1 MRVLCFDIGGT
12 NIKYGVIENEKF
24 LENGLFDTNAS
35 LGKDNLSNRLVN
47 MAKEFNEKYQLDGIG
62 ISCAG
67 SVDFEKAY
75 ISIAPDALPEF
86 SNWDFRKL
94 FKENVGLDCVADN
107 DVNSFA
113 KAECV
118 CGAAI
123 DFDHFIVL
131 TIGTGIGGAIV
142 MNDEVWRGK
151 NYNAGEV
158 GRMLIGN
165 AKWESVASTSAL
177 IRDANK
183 AGLDVKNGI
192 ELFKLYD
199 EHDEIAIAVVNHFY
213 DLLGTGMANL
223 VYIYNPEAIV
233 IGGGISKRDSLVPSI
248 EKYMNSHLSYGFRNT
263 AKVIS
268 AKFHNKGGMM
278 GAYYNFIEY
287 KEKQKNGQ

>member
-12 NIKYGVIENEKF
+12 KIKYGVIENEQF
-24 LENGLFDTNAS
+24 LEDGLFDTNAKM
-35 LGKDNLSNRLVN
+35 GKVELSKKLLD
-47 MAKEFNEKYQLDGIG
+47 MAKRYNEKYHLDGVG

-67 SVDFEKAY
+67 SVNFEKAY

-86 SNWDFRKL
+86 SDWDFREL
-94 FKENVGLDCVADN
+94 FKEIGLDCVADN

-118 CGAAI
+118 RGAAI
-123 DFDHFIVL
+123 EYDHFIVI

-142 MNDEVWRGK
+142 INDEVWRGK

-177 IRDANK
+177 IKDAK
-183 AGLDVKNGI
+183 RAGLDVENGI
-192 ELFKLYD
+192 DLFKLYD
-199 EHDEIAIAVVNHFY
+199 ASDEIATAVVHHFY
-213 DLLGTGMANL
+213 DLLGTGLANL

-233 IGGGISKRDSLVPSI
+233 IGGGISKRESLVPSI
-248 EKYMNSHLSYGFRNT
+248 EKYMNAHLSYGFRNT
-263 AKVIS
+263 AKVIP
-268 AKFHNKGGMM
+268 AKFHNLGGMM
-278 GAYYNFIEY
+278 GAYFNFVEY
-287 KEKQKNGQ
+287 KEKQKNE

>member
-12 NIKYGVIENEKF
+12 NVKYGVIENEQFIEK
-24 LENGLFDTNAS
+24 GLFDTEAS
-35 LGKDNLSNRLVN
+35 LGKDVLNGKLVKIAQE
-47 MAKEFNEKYQLDGIG
+47 MKEKYQIAGIG

-67 SVDFEKAY
+67 SVNFEKAY
-75 ISIAPDALPEF
+75 ISIAPDALPTF
-86 SNWDFRKL
+86 SDWDFRKL
-94 FKENVGLDCVADN
+94 FRENVGLDCIADN

-118 CGAAI
+118 KGAAE
-123 DFDHFIVL
+123 DYDHFIVI

-142 MNDEVWRGK
+142 MNDEIWRGK

-158 GRMLIGN
+158 GRVLIGN

-177 IRDANK
+177 IKDARR

-199 EHDEIAIAVVNHFY
+199 EHDDIAMAVVNRFY

-223 VYIYNPEAIV
+223 VYVFNPEAIV
-233 IGGGISKRDSLVPSI
+233 VGGGISKREGLAEI
-248 EKYMNSHLSYGFRNT
+248 LEKYMNSHLSYGFRNT
-263 AKVIS
+263 AKVVS
-268 AKFHNKGGMM
+268 ATFKNDGGML
-278 GAYYNFIEY
+278 GAYYNFLEY
-287 KEKQKNGQ
+287 VNKNGGE

>member
-1 MRVLCFDIGGT
+1 MKVLCFDIGGT
-12 NIKYGVIENEKF
+12 NIKYGVIENETF
-24 LENGLFDTNAS
+24 LESGLFDTNAED
-35 LGKDNLSNRLVN
+35 GKVCLSNKLVK
-47 MAKEFNEKYQLDGIG
+47 MSKDFNEKYQLDGIG

-86 SNWDFRKL
+86 SDWDFRKL
-94 FKENVGLDCVADN
+94 FKEGVGLDCIADN

-118 CGAAI
+118 RGAAK

-165 AKWESVASTSAL
+165 AKWETVASTSAL
-177 IRDANK
+177 IKDAK
-183 AGLDVKNGI
+183 RAGLDVENGI
-192 ELFKLYD
+192 DLFKLYD
-199 EHDEIAIAVVNHFY
+199 AKDEIAVAVVNHFY
-213 DLLGTGMANL
+213 DLLGIGMANL

-233 IGGGISKRDSLVPSI
+233 IGGGISKRESLVPSI
-248 EKYMNSHLSYGFRNT
+248 DKYMNAHLSYGFRNT
-263 AKVIS
+263 AKVIP
-268 AKFHNKGGMM
+268 AKFHNQGGMM
-278 GAYYNFIEY
+278 GAYFNFVEY
-287 KEKQKNGQ
+287 KEKQKNG

>member
-12 NIKYGVIENEKF
+12 NIKYGVIENEIF
-24 LENGLFDTNAS
+24 LESGLFDTNADY
-35 LGKDNLSNRLVN
+35 GKAYLSEKLIT
-47 MAKEFNEKYQLDGIG
+47 MAKAFHEKYQLDGIG

-75 ISIAPDALPEF
+75 ISIAPDALPKF
-86 SNWDFRKL
+86 SDWNFREL
-94 FKENVGLDCVADN
+94 FKEGVGLDCVADN

-118 CGAAI
+118 RGAAK

-165 AKWESVASTSAL
+165 AKWETIASTSAL
-177 IRDANK
+177 IKDAK
-183 AGLDVKNGI
+183 RAGLDVENGI
-192 ELFKLYD
+192 DLFKLYD
-199 EHDEIAIAVVNHFY
+199 EKDEIAIAVVHHFY
-213 DLLGTGMANL
+213 DLLGIGMANL

-233 IGGGISKRDSLVPSI
+233 IGGGISKRESLVPAI

-263 AKVIS
+263 AKVIP
-268 AKFHNKGGMM
+268 AKFHNQGGMM
-278 GAYYNFIEY
+278 GAYFNFVEY
-287 KEKQKNGQ
+287 KEKQNNG